1 MEGGNGKNA
10 TMHSVKIKST
20 YRITHHSSTKN
31 RNTNTTRKIKPQKMS
46 DMTPREH
53 FLARMNL
60 PIGTTSFG
68 IALTPEMIENNARIE
83 KQIDEDIKNGYYN
96 KWGLPKK

>member
-1 MEGGNGKNA
+1 
-10 TMHSVKIKST
+10 
-20 YRITHHSSTKN
+20 
-31 RNTNTTRKIKPQKMS
+31 MS
-46 DMTPREH
+46 NITPREH

-68 IALTPEMIENNARIE
+68 IALTPKMIAINKQYE
-83 KQIDEDIKNGYYN
+83 KDIDECIKNGYYK